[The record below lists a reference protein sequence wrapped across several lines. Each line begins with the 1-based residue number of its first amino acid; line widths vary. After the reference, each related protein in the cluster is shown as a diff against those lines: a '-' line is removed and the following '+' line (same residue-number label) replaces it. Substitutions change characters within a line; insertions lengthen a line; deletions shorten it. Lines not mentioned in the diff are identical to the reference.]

1 MTSPR
6 PDTDTVVA
14 HCRRWVEQLVIG
26 LNLCPFARKPYEN
39 GQVRFVVSHA
49 TQPEALLEDLHRE
62 LETLRST
69 DPQELDTT
77 LLIHPQVLQDF
88 LDYNDFLGVVDNF
101 LEQGG
106 YADEFQVASL
116 HPDYRFADTQPDDA
130 ENYTN
135 RSPYPLLH
143 ILRENSVTQALGS
156 IAHPEKI
163 PERNIRSLEKLG
175 AAQLHEQLAGCLKS
189 DPALPVLYTF
199 RRCPYAMRA
208 RLALK
213 YSGIALELREVDLK
227 AVPESLSQASAKDT
241 VPVLVLPDGK
251 VIDESLD
258 IMLWALRCNDPDGW
272 LGEDEGHVLP
282 ADRLLE
288 MNDFSFK
295 QDLDH
300 YKYAER
306 YPEHTQQ
313 EYRARGEEFLQEL
326 DDLLGEHD
334 FLLGDSVSL
343 ADIGIFPFIR
353 QFALVD
359 RDWFDS
365 APYRNL
371 QRWLDGFLQSGLF
384 TAVMLKHPVWKP
396 GDAPVIQRPEY
407 LPPGD
412 G

>member
-1 MTSPR
+1 VTAAQADS
-6 PDTDTVVA
+6 DALIA
-14 HCRRWVEQLVIG
+14 HCRNWVEQLVIG

-39 GQVRFVVSHA
+39 GQVRFVVSPA
-49 TQPEALLEDLHRE
+49 TQPEALLEDLQRE
-62 LETLRST
+62 LETLRDT
-69 DPQELDTT
+69 DPRELDTT

-88 LDYNDFLGVVDNF
+88 LDYNDFLGVVDSF

-106 YADEFQVASL
+106 YAGEFQIASL
-116 HPDYRFADTQPDDA
+116 HPDYRFAGTQPDDA
-130 ENYTN
+130 ENYSN

-143 ILRENSVTQALGS
+143 ILREGSVTQALDS

-175 AAQLHEQLAGCLKS
+175 AVQLREQLAGCLAN
-189 DPALPVLYTF
+189 DAVLPVLYTF

-208 RLALK
+208 RLALH
-213 YSGIALELREVDLK
+213 YSGIGLELREVDLG
-227 AVPESLSQASAKDT
+227 AVPESLSQASPKST
-241 VPVLVLPDGK
+241 VPVLVLPDGR

-258 IMLWALRCNDPDGW
+258 IMLWALRRNDPDGW
-272 LGEDEGHVLP
+272 LGEDECHVP
-282 ADRLLE
+282 GAGQLLE
-288 MNDFSFK
+288 MNDYSFK

-313 EYRARGEEFLQEL
+313 EYRERGEEFLREL
-326 DDLLGEHD
+326 DALLGEHA
-334 FLLGDSVSL
+334 FLLGDSISL
-343 ADIGIFPFIR
+343 ADVGIFPFIR

-371 QRWLDGFLQSGLF
+371 QRWLDGFLHSALF
-384 TAVMLKHPVWKP
+384 GAVMLKHPVWKP
-396 GDAPVIQRPEY
+396 GDSPVLQRPECS
-407 LPPGD
+407 LPGS